1 MASQFQIFTGNTFFN
16 RNLFLALVSFKVVLL
31 DILFLE
37 ILHPGFCRITGLCCK
52 FIVFIYL
59 WSGTDLKQAF

>member
-1 MASQFQIFTGNTFFN
+1 MALKFQIFTGNTFFN
-16 RNLFLALVSFKVVLL
+16 RNLLLSLVSFKVVLL

-52 FIVFIYL
+52 FIVFISIYGL
-59 WSGTDLKQAF
+59 ELI